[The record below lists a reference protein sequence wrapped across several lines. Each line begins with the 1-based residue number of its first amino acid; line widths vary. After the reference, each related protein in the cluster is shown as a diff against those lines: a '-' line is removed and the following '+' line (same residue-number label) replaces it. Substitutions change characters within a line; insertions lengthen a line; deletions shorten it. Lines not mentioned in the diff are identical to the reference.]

1 MTALQKEYSD
11 RIQKTCRFPIFEIP
25 VIEKRSGNRF
35 ETYVIFN
42 ISFGQRS
49 MTAQHEATTE
59 KEEKSKKIAHCKVK
73 IDYESLDANLQ
84 ALYEACI
91 DKIIA
96 SEFFELK
103 D

>member
-1 MTALQKEYSD
+1 MVYDPFHNGVK
-11 RIQKTCRFPIFEIP
+11 
-25 VIEKRSGNRF
+25 
-35 ETYVIFN
+35 
-42 ISFGQRS
+42 
-49 MTAQHEATTE
+49 HE